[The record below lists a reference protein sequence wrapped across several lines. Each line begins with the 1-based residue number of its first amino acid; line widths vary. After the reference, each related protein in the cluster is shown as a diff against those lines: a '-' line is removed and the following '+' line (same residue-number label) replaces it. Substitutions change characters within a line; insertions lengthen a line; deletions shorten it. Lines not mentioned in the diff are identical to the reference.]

1 MSAFLLPAALLAVLA
16 AVPWQE
22 APTQSAPAAA
32 ATDSLAARADAFLQR
47 CAEAGFHGSVLVA
60 RGGRPLLDRGYGLAD
75 RGAGRPNAPGTV
87 HAIGSITKQFTAAA
101 ILKLQELGKLSLQD
115 PLSRHLPG
123 VPADKQDI
131 TLHHLLT
138 HSAGFP
144 GAIGDDR
151 DPVGRDD
158 FVALALATPLE
169 SAPGTAYEYSN
180 VGYSLLGAVVEHASG
195 QGYEAFLRERLLVP
209 AGLAH
214 TGYLAA
220 DWSKAP
226 LAVGYDR
233 DGERWG
239 TMLDQPHAA
248 DGPGWHLRCNGGLL
262 STTHDMLAW
271 VQALQRHVVL
281 SEASLAQ
288 MLAPHVEEGPGS
300 GSHYGYGW
308 ALFTT
313 PRGTRLVTHNG
324 GNGIQFADVLW
335 FADEGLFIA
344 LMSNASARGM
354 QDLAWD
360 IGRMAFDPA
369 FDPRVPQPA
378 RALPGLPDGPAG
390 ERLRALSALLAAG
403 GDDAALTAWLQENLG
418 PGFLEDF
425 PLERHLQ
432 VFRMLCDDIGA
443 HVLEG
448 VAELSPG
455 EYELRLR
462 SERDHEVT
470 RLTVELRPGDAR
482 IAGLG
487 AERE

>member
-1 MSAFLLPAALLAVLA
+1 MSAAVLA
-16 AVPWQE
+16 PVLLAALVA
-22 APTQSAPAAA
+22 APPQDAPAPAAPA
-32 ATDSLAARADAFLQR
+32 SLAERADAFLQR
-47 CAEAGFHGSVLVA
+47 CSEAGFHGTVLVA
-60 RGGRPLLDRGYGLAD
+60 RDGRPLLDRGYGLAD
-75 RGAGRPNAPGTV
+75 REAGRPNAPATV

-101 ILKLQELGKLSLQD
+101 ILKLQELGKLNVQD

-123 VPADKQDI
+123 VPEDKAAI

-151 DPVGRDD
+151 DPVVRDD
-158 FVALALATPLE
+158 FVALALATPLTF
-169 SAPGTAYEYSN
+169 APGAAYEYSN
-180 VGYSLLGAVVEHASG
+180 VGYSLLGAVVERASG
-195 QGYEAFLRERLLVP
+195 QGYEAFLRERLLEP
-209 AGLAH
+209 AGLTH
-214 TGYLAA
+214 TGYLAP
-220 DWSKAP
+220 DWSRAE

-233 DGERWG
+233 AGERWG

-262 STTHDMLAW
+262 STSHDLLAW
-271 VQALQRHVVL
+271 VEALRRHAVL

-288 MLAPHVEEGPGS
+288 MLAPHVAEGPGS

-335 FADEGLFIA
+335 YADEGLFIA
-344 LMSNASARGM
+344 LLSNASARGM
-354 QDLAWD
+354 QDLAWE

-369 FDPRVPQPA
+369 HEPRVPQPA
-378 RALPGLPDGPAG
+378 RALPDLPGGPAG
-390 ERLRALSALLAAG
+390 ERLRALCAVLASG
-403 GDDAALTAWLQENLG
+403 GDDAALTAWLMANLG

-432 VFRMLCDDIGA
+432 VFRRLCTDVGA
-443 HVLEG
+443 HRLEG
-448 VAELSPG
+448 VAELGPD

-462 SERDHEVT
+462 SERDQAVT
-470 RLTVELRPGDAR
+470 RLFVQLRPSDAR